1 MRKRVFTFCALCLAV
16 GLSAGIAY
24 SEMTIWIKV
33 SPNVIV
39 MRSNTHALTVHT
51 NISFALVDP
60 ETVTLNRTIR
70 PYATLSDDWGNLVA
84 KFEMRG
90 VKARVTPPRAEL
102 ALIGRT
108 TGGEIFQGRVTVQVR
123 DR

>member
-1 MRKRVFTFCALCLAV
+1 MWKRLFTICAVCLAV
-16 GLSAGIAY
+16 GLSAGIAF
-24 SEMTIWIKV
+24 SEMTIWVKV

-39 MRSNTHALTVHT
+39 MQSNTHALTVHT

-84 KFEMRG
+84 KFEMG
-90 VKARVTPPRAEL
+90 HVKARVSPPRAQF
-102 ALIGRT
+102 ALVGRT
-108 TGGEIFQGRVTVQVR
+108 TGGEIFRGNASVEVR
-123 DR
+123 DH

>member
-1 MRKRVFTFCALCLAV
+1 MRKRFFALCALCLAV
-16 GLSAGIAY
+16 GLSAGIAF

-39 MRSNTHALTVHT
+39 MRSKTHALTVHT

-84 KFEMRG
+84 KFEMGR
-90 VKARVTPPRAEL
+90 VKAKVSPPRAEL
-102 ALIGRT
+102 ALVGRT
-108 TGGEIFQGRVTVQVR
+108 TGGEIFQGRAVVEVR